1 MGDEWKSLG
10 LTVRAASQRIDGRL
24 SIPLL
29 VDGPS
34 RLAWDWD
41 VEGSSEGVV
50 FVANFTP
57 HERETRVLATERA
70 KRRDV
75 RELSLESR
83 GTLVLEWS
91 HTSSMLQWVMGAPAP
106 RLGYRVHLCAH
117 KVIQTEEEEQAV
129 INASIV
135 KQHVIP
141 PRIMD

>member
-1 MGDEWKSLG
+1 MEE
-10 LTVRAASQRIDGRL
+10 RIDGRL